1 MKTFLGLFLAWAVA
15 LSAAALAT
23 QQQQQQQPQQPAQQP
38 PAGQP
43 APKPPR
49 VLGQAQSQEEFDA
62 WSKISANP
70 AATPQE
76 KAQLVEAF
84 LEKYP
89 ESGLSA
95 YAHQVAA
102 LAYQQMN
109 NYDKFIHHSE
119 KTLEE
124 LPDNPLILTSLAV
137 AYAQKDGNADKAIEK
152 ADKGLMMLAALQKP
166 AEVDQ
171 AQWDAQL
178 DQLKSDA
185 HYALG
190 TAYLEKFS
198 TGAQAVSD
206 PHLLKAI
213 ENLEK
218 AVSLDPRY
226 DTAYY
231 RLAFAYVKKND
242 AESALQ
248 HYARAIAVNGVV
260 SSMARESLL
269 KVYEFVNPKKQGEE
283 DQQYRQRVS
292 EATQQLVAQETEYL
306 QKRIAEK
313 QARLGAAP
321 SAPPQQ

>member
-1 MKTFLGLFLAWAVA
+1 MKKFPELFLVVAVA
-15 LSAAALAT
+15 VSAAALAL
-23 QQQQQQQPQQPAQQP
+23 QQQQPQQPQQPAQQP
-38 PAGQP
+38 PPGQP

-49 VLGQAQSQEEFDA
+49 VLGQAQSQEEFDI
-62 WSKISANP
+62 WSRIN
-70 AATPQE
+70 AAVTPQE
-76 KAQLVEAF
+76 KAQLAEGF
-84 LEKYP
+84 LEKFP
-89 ESGLSA
+89 ESGLTA
-95 YAHQVAA
+95 FAHQTAA

-152 ADKGLMMLAALQKP
+152 ADKGLMMLAALQRP
-166 AEVDQ
+166 PQVEQ
-171 AQWDAQL
+171 AQWEAQL

-198 TGAQAVSD
+198 KGDQSVSNPD
-206 PHLLKAI
+206 LLKAI

-242 AESALQ
+242 AESALKY
-248 HYARAIAVNGVV
+248 YARAIAVEGVV

-292 EATQQLVAQETEYL
+292 EATQQLVAQEKEYV
-306 QKRIAEK
+306 QKKLAEK
-313 QARLGAAP
+313 QAKLGAAP
-321 SAPPQQ
+321 SAPPPQ